1 MITDN
6 RVTDNWPPDI
16 GVDWYYSDKFRAIAH
31 GDCQEILPLL
41 PDRCI
46 DLVLCD
52 LPYGVTA
59 RNDWDKVISMP
70 FLWMSWDRVVRE
82 VGAIVLTA
90 IQPFSSFLVMSNPC
104 KFKYE
109 WIWEK
114 QQGTGFLNA
123 KKQPLR
129 NHESVL
135 VFYNGKQPT
144 YNPQFTKG
152 KAYKQR
158 SGRGSL
164 NYREQVR
171 VITSNEGV
179 RYPLSIQRF
188 TYDGGKLHPTQ
199 KPESLFSYLVK
210 TYTDANAL
218 VLDNCLGSGTTALVA
233 GQLNRYCIGIEIEEK
248 YCEIAANRCAVDV
261 VERIKRGEG

>member
-1 MITDN
+1 ML
-6 RVTDNWPPDI
+6 PDI
-16 GVDWYYSDKFRAIAH
+16 GIKPYYSDKWRAIYH
-31 GDCQEILPLL
+31 GDCREILTLL
-41 PDRCI
+41 PDGCV

-59 RNDWDKVISMP
+59 RNEWDKVIPMT
-70 FLWMSWDRVVRE
+70 FLWEVWQRVCQQRGV
-82 VGAIVLTA
+82 VALTA
-90 IQPFSSFLVMSNPC
+90 IQPFSSFLVMSNAG

-135 VFYNGKQPT
+135 VFYNGGQPT

-152 KAYKQR
+152 KAYKQK

-164 NYREQVR
+164 NYREQVS
-171 VITSNEGV
+171 VTTDNKGV
-179 RYPLSIQRF
+179 RYPLSVQCF
-188 TYDGGKLHPTQ
+188 PYDGGKLHPTQ
-199 KPESLFSYLVK
+199 KPEAMFSYLVK
-210 TYTDANAL
+210 TYTNDNDF

-233 GQLNRYCIGIEIEEK
+233 GQLNRYCIGIEISEE
-248 YCEIAANRCAVDV
+248 YCEIAANRCAADT
-261 VERIKRGEG
+261 VERIKKGEY

>member
-1 MITDN
+1 MPLWNGLELPESFFHDDDVYI
-6 RVTDNWPPDI
+6 I
-16 GVDWYYSDKFRAIAH
+16 K
-31 GDCQEILPLL
+31 GDCLEVMPQI
-41 PDRCI
+41 PDRSI

-59 RNDWDKVISMP
+59 RNKWDEVIPTPS
-70 FLWMSWDRVVRE
+70 LWSSWSQICKN
-82 VGAIVLTA
+82 ASPIVLTA
-90 IQPFSSFLVMSNPC
+90 IQPFSSFLVTSNPD

-135 VFYNGKQPT
+135 VFYNGGQPT

-152 KAYKQR
+152 KAYKQK
-158 SGRGSL
+158 SGRSSL
-164 NYREQVR
+164 NYREQVS
-171 VITSNEGV
+171 VITDNKGV
-179 RYPLSIQRF
+179 RYPLSVQKF

-199 KPESLFSYLVK
+199 KPEALFSYLIR
-210 TYTDANAL
+210 TYTDDNNI
-218 VLDNCLGSGTTALVA
+218 VLDNCLGSGTTTVCAKKEH
-233 GQLNRYCIGIEIEEK
+233 RKCIGIEISEE
-248 YCEIAANRCAVDV
+248 YCELSAIRYLRSIS
-261 VERIKRGEG
+261 ERKAE